1 MNEYIPLRRMIKTVR
16 PKMDD
21 PHLIMD
27 TSSWRYRFT
36 DPPRSV
42 IVTSG
47 VTFQLDKFVEIFPE
61 TAIRDLSSI
70 LDPRVEYPMVEPS
83 DELLIICS
91 NLNYKKINRRAKD
104 TGWVDNEQISLA
116 MNLARDGE
124 ESLILSNDVSLLGTV
139 RELKKIPDLDFD
151 KSLMST
157 ISVRK
162 HLEKKYHSILM
173 QFGEE
178 KRSAMFESIEKQ
190 YFIAA

>member
-1 MNEYIPLRRMIKTVR
+1 MNEHIPLRRMIKTVR

-27 TSSWRYRFT
+27 TSSWRYRYT
-36 DPPRSV
+36 NPPRSV

-47 VTFQLDKFVEIFPE
+47 VTFELEKLPEIFQE
-61 TAIRDLSSI
+61 STIRDLSYI
-70 LDPRVEYPMVEPS
+70 LDPRVEYTMAEPC
-83 DELLIICS
+83 DELLITYA
-91 NLNYKKINRRAKD
+91 NLRYKKINHRAKD
-104 TGWVDNEQISLA
+104 TGWVDNEQIALA

-124 ESLILSNDVSLLGTV
+124 ESLILSNDVSLLGTI
-139 RELKKIPDLDFD
+139 RELIKIPDLDFD

-162 HLEKKYHSILM
+162 YLKKKYHSILS
-173 QFGEE
+173 QFVEE
-178 KRSAMFESIEKQ
+178 KKRDMFESIERQ